1 MPSWG
6 YSHGR
11 NFVNSDN
18 VLCEIPSLDIHAK
31 GTFSIGK
38 ILISISNNGK
48 DFSSEDIIFTY
59 VLGAEALSIQPV
71 RGTATG
77 NTTVT
82 VSGKHFIENSAL
94 SCKFGNKVVKA
105 TFRDSTTIECLTPS
119 HQNVPDVQTITI
131 SSPLRGENT
140 MHVERLDTFADTPQ
154 RAVQTITIGGSIV
167 LHQVQKVEL
176 YGPNLAEEFSS
187 IDTFSIKATHSG
199 STSSENLNFTATS
212 MDLRQAVEKLPGTG
226 NVVHV
231 TRQDSDGR
239 RGFLWYVTFISIIG
253 NAVPKL
259 ECETGVLNYNCDVS
273 IVQAG
278 TLPMSG
284 NISIGHFS
292 HVTRPLAFNSEADAI
307 KMALENLPSTK
318 GSVTVLRRS
327 FFRTGRKSNGK

>member
-11 NFVNSDN
+11 NFCKFDN

-48 DFSSEDIIFTY
+48 DFSLEDIIFTY

-131 SSPLRGENT
+131 SSPLRGKNT

-154 RAVQTITIGGSIV
+154 RVQTITIGGSIV

-212 MDLRQAVEKLPGTG
+212 MDLRQAAEKLPGTG

-259 ECETGVLNYNCDVS
+259 ECEN
-273 IVQAG
+273 
-278 TLPMSG
+278 
-284 NISIGHFS
+284 
-292 HVTRPLAFNSEADAI
+292 
-307 KMALENLPSTK
+307 
-318 GSVTVLRRS
+318 
-327 FFRTGRKSNGK
+327 GRFKLQL